1 MFLPPASRTTMSGR
15 NAPSSVVTPTC
26 SSKSQREL
34 IPASSTTRRSCISP
48 QRPRASGRRS
58 AVTSAWV
65 SILSCSELWRAMCT
79 CSASAAWD
87 RTRSASE
94 SRSWASTRAS
104 VSFSGPTRF
113 STATRRV
120 SSSPAAFALAA
131 SSRPSAISRNRR
143 VLASSAWADSD
154 WNRSASWPS
163 TSAARSLAAR
173 ARSSAALARA
183 ARPVAA
189 LASRLRAK
197 RKPSTAPM
205 AIPMSTASS
214 EMTLMS

>member
-1 MFLPPASRTTMSGR
+1 M
-15 NAPSSVVTPTC
+15 
-26 SSKSQREL
+26 
-34 IPASSTTRRSCISP
+34 
-48 QRPRASGRRS
+48 
-58 AVTSAWV
+58 TSAWV

-94 SRSWASTRAS
+94 SLSWASTRAS

-113 STATRRV
+113 STAARRV
-120 SSSPAAFALAA
+120 SSSPAALALAA
-131 SSRPSAISRNRR
+131 SSRPSAISRNRL

-163 TSAARSLAAR
+163 TRAARSPAAR

-189 LASRLRAK
+189 LASRLRAN
-197 RKPSTAPM
+197 RNPSTAPM
-205 AIPMSTASS
+205 AMPISTASS
-214 EMTLMS
+214 EMTLMP